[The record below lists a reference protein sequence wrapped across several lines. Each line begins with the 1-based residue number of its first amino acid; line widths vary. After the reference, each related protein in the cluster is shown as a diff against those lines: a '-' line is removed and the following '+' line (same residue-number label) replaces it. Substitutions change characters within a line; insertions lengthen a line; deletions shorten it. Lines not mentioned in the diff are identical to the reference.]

1 MASLRA
7 AATASDAALDLA
19 LLRVGILAPV
29 DLDEIRTLF
38 VRATATLRATS
49 NRDGHRI
56 VEVVEHGRTFAQ
68 VHHDGRVF
76 TLTAA

>member
-1 MASLRA
+1 LRA

-29 DLDEIRTLF
+29 ELDDIRTLF
-38 VRATATLRATS
+38 ARSSATLRATT

-56 VEVVEHGRTFAQ
+56 VEVVEQGRTFAQ

-76 TLTAA
+76 MFAAA

>member
-1 MASLRA
+1 MASLRT

-38 VRATATLRATS
+38 VRSTVTLRATA

-56 VEVVEHGRTFAQ
+56 VEVVENGRTFAQ

-76 TLTAA
+76 TLAAA